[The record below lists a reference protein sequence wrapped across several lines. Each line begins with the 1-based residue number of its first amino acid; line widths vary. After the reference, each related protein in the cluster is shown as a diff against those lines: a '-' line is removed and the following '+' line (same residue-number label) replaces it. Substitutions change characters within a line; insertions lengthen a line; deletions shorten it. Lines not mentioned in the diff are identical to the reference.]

1 MQIKD
6 IPWWNRPSNRIRKGE
21 LDPAQLLSLIIWS
34 GNRKDNAIDI
44 SNRLLKKYS
53 LSKLSTLS
61 LTELEQE
68 VSKLGAI
75 RIKAMFELFRKTNW
89 VKRGGFKPTIE
100 SAQDVYNYFVDFL
113 KDLKKEHFYVICL
126 DTKNRII
133 EKEILVSRGTL
144 NASLI
149 HPREVFKEAIKRSA
163 NSVILVHNHP
173 SGDCD
178 PSSEDLIVTEKLVS
192 AGELLGIKVL
202 DHVIVGDGLWS
213 WKEK

>member
-6 IPWWNRPSNRIRKGE
+6 IPWWNRPSSRIRQGE

-34 GNRKDNAIDI
+34 GNKQDNAIDL
-44 SNRLLKKYS
+44 SNKLLKKYS
-53 LSKLSTLS
+53 LSKLSALS

-75 RIKAMFELFRKTNW
+75 RIKAMFELFRKTKW
-89 VKRGGFKPTIE
+89 VERGGFKPTIE
-100 SAQDVYNYFVDFL
+100 SAQDVFNYFVDSL
-113 KDLKKEHFYVICL
+113 KGKKKEHFYVICL

-133 EKEILVSRGTL
+133 EGPVLVSRGTL

-149 HPREVFKEAIKRSA
+149 HPREIFKEAIRRSA

-173 SGDCD
+173 SGDCN
-178 PSSEDLIVTEKLVS
+178 PSAEDLKVTEKLVS
-192 AGELLGIKVL
+192 VGELLGIKVL
-202 DHVIVGDGLWS
+202 DHVIVGDGWWS
-213 WKEK
+213 WKDG